1 MIGSRFIP
9 QKNVKKSTLV
19 KIEPNHFEDGAA
31 SLCFLQF
38 LDYVTSKLLHPLREK
53 CPNTE
58 LFLVRTW
65 TLFRMYSLQILLICE
80 KNVVKIYLMEH
91 FMSLEHTG
99 SRLNYIY
106 NLQLV
111 CTVMDAWQLLLL
123 IWHFVWV
130 IRLQ

>member
-1 MIGSRFIP
+1 MLF
-9 QKNVKKSTLV
+9 V
-19 KIEPNHFEDGAA
+19 
-31 SLCFLQF
+31 LQF

-80 KNVVKIYLMEH
+80 KNVVKVYLMEH

-123 IWHFVWV
+123 I
-130 IRLQ
+130 